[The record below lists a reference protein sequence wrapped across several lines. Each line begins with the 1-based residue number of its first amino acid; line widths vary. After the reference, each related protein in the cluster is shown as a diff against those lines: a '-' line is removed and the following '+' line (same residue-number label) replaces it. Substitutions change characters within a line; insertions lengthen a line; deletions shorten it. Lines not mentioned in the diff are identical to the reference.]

1 MIDGADL
8 CVGFRFDRFR
18 GIPAII
24 TFFTNRRTNRAQAT
38 LTLDSGF
45 GGADMDELYVTTAWY
60 GFGEEQRKRQA
71 LAGDLFRAKLDVN
84 GVEEPGFSG

>member
-8 CVGFRFDRFR
+8 SVGFRFDRFR
-18 GIPAII
+18 DIPAII

-45 GGADMDELYVTTAWY
+45 GGTDMDELYVTTAWY
-60 GFGEEQRKRQA
+60 GLGEEQRKQQP
-71 LAGDLFRAKLDVN
+71 LAGDLFRAKLDVK